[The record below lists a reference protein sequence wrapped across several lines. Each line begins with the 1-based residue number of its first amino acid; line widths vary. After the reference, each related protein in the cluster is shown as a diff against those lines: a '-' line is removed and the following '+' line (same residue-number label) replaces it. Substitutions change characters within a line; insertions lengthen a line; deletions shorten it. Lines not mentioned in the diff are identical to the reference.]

1 MKMYSVILL
10 KDLDKELDV
19 LYCEKEVEE
28 KEKEGVKILL
38 LERVVEENIMILN

>member
-28 KEKEGVKILL
+28 KEKEGVKFLL